1 MAVDGVAPRAKMNQ
15 QRSRRFRTAK
25 EAKELVEQAIKKGE
39 KLPDEKAFD
48 SNCITPGTP
57 FMAKLSLQLQY
68 FVNKKI
74 SEDSN
79 WRDVQVILSGHE
91 IPGEGEH
98 KIMEYIRLSK
108 AQKNYNPNTRHCLYG
123 LDADLIMLG
132 LLSHDPHFCLL
143 REEVKFGP
151 QSKKKSGSLETQN
164 FFLLHLCLFREYLNL
179 EFQPLWDSNAV
190 TLGNEMTAPQPARE
204 PLPFPYSLER
214 IIDDFILLAVFI
226 GNDFLPHLPDLHIHE
241 NALEVLYEKY
251 RETLPK
257 AGGYLNEG
265 GVINVQR
272 LQMVLD
278 ALATFELH
286 AFEKEH
292 SDMNWF
298 KSKQRPKEFDTL
310 AERGGQGAFTI
321 TKDQRQMLGA
331 VESFIQ
337 RTRDKTH
344 RSADQAEVEG
354 QSKLSFVN
362 SFPARDRSFL
372 TKLAGE
378 LKLSLTWDEYDEQ
391 DQNLAVLRVPRA
403 NHADDSDDSS
413 DDEGRIAVDR
423 VLNKYK
429 RANILED
436 EGTAEERYEVALKA
450 RMDNWKRD
458 YYREKLEIKHEDNQS
473 ISTLV
478 FRYVEGLQWVMHYY
492 YSGVA
497 SWGWFYDY
505 HYAPRISDFKNI
517 DKMEFHFNLGTPFRP
532 FEQLMGVLP
541 EASKEH
547 IPEAYRDLMYD
558 ANSPILDFYP
568 KSFATDLNGKKQD
581 WEAIVKIPFIDENR
595 LLRAMALREH
605 RLTKEERQ
613 RNSIGSSLTFTYSPD
628 QDIVYPSSLPGFFP
642 DLHHCHCTT
651 KPFNLPTLD
660 GLHLVKGLLDGVGLG
675 IHAMAGF
682 PSLDTVPHTAQ
693 LLHHSVNVFQQDSR
707 NQSIVLFVKNIWD
720 NNHVL
725 KTAEQMIGQRLYYN
739 WPFLQEGMVVALSD
753 SHFRYEYHTFGNQL
767 KVSGSQHSA
776 SELSSWA
783 RKAEGH
789 ESRYS
794 KRFGAII
801 GDVDILVHLRPLKG
815 LKSLDDGALVKE
827 WESETNEVDV
837 PIQLVVKEVSFEDE
851 RFKEQPAPLLA
862 EEFPLGSMVFFLGEH
877 AYGVVA
883 QIQEIIDNTLS
894 VTLAF
899 FAGERAENEQL
910 TKAALA
916 SPQPDY
922 YSSYNVASM
931 LQMTGLALSRITSS
945 LMVIMTD
952 GSKANLGLSLKF
964 QGKGLKVLTYTKMDG
979 NGWEYSAKAV
989 ELLRDYKSAF
999 PQLFNKLDNRGDAMM
1014 KSVDVFP
1021 GDAPDNAVK
1030 AAKAWLAEHG
1040 VRDLDPVPLS
1050 TQALEKETVAQIE
1063 LVANSLTAN
1072 RSAAAIK
1079 KAKVQGIPRRAVLK
1093 PAQVGSR
1100 LQGQIFH
1107 LGDRVIMVQDSG
1119 GVPLCAKGVV
1129 IGLVDKMIDVVWDNA
1144 FIGGTTLGGRCSEY
1158 RGSTCSIDSC
1168 LNLTNRQ
1175 FIISTAPTQASQPVP
1190 VHLMKAYTNQRGGSS
1205 SQNGGPAKSSGYLP
1219 RGRGGN
1225 NGSNLTRTSSEPSV
1239 LPQDEAPAV
1248 NLFHSARAR
1257 GFRGRGPVVT
1267 RGRGGP
1273 PSQPA
1278 QQPISILQYNGT
1290 RAHSS
1295 APPSATHTPSPRGRG
1310 NHSPRVRGNGE
1321 NRGRAAPAGRG
1332 SHQRVQGSGPT
1343 VPS

>member
-25 EAKELVEQAIKKGE
+25 ETKELVEQAIKKGE

-57 FMAKLSLQLQY
+57 FMARLSLQLQY

-91 IPGEGEH
+91 VPGEGEH

-108 AQKNYNPNTRHCLYG
+108 AQKDYNPNTRHCMYG

-151 QSKKKSGSLETQN
+151 QAKKKSGSLETQT

-179 EFQPLWDSNAV
+179 EFQPLWDPSPPTFVNDKLA
-190 TLGNEMTAPQPARE
+190 TRPPAE

-214 IIDDFILLAVFI
+214 IIDDFILLAVFV

-241 NALEVLYEKY
+241 NALEILFEKY

-257 AGGYLNEG
+257 AGGYLNES

-278 ALATFELH
+278 ALSTFEVH

-298 KSKQRPKEFDTL
+298 KSKQRPKELDTL

-321 TKDQRQMLGA
+321 TRDQRQMLSA
-331 VESFIQ
+331 IEAFVQ
-337 RTRDKTH
+337 RSRDKRH
-344 RSADQAEVEG
+344 RQADQTDVEEIT
-354 QSKLSFVN
+354 KLSFVN
-362 SFPARDRSFL
+362 SFPARDRTFL
-372 TKLAGE
+372 TKIAAD
-378 LKLSLTWDEYDEQ
+378 LKLSLSWDEYDNQ
-391 DQNLAVLRVPRA
+391 DRNLAVLRVPQL
-403 NHADDSDDSS
+403 DQEEDEEDSS
-413 DDEGRIAVDR
+413 DDEEGQIAVDR

-429 RANILED
+429 RAKILED
-436 EGTAEERYEVALKA
+436 EGTAEERYEVALKS

-458 YYREKLEIKHEDNQS
+458 YYRDKLGIKYEDKEPL
-473 ISTLV
+473 STLI

-505 HYAPRISDFKNI
+505 HYAPRITDFKNV
-517 DKMEFHFNLGTPFRP
+517 DNMRFHFTLGTPFRP

-558 ANSPILDFYP
+558 LNSPILDFYP
-568 KSFATDLNGKKQD
+568 KDFASDLNGKKQE

-595 LLRAMALREH
+595 LLNAMASREH
-605 RLTKEERQ
+605 RLTKEEKK
-613 RNSIGSSLTFTYSPD
+613 RNSIGTSLTFTYSPE
-628 QDIVYPSSLPGFFP
+628 QDIVYSSSLPGFFP
-642 DLHHCHCTT
+642 DLHHCHCIT

-660 GLHLVKGLLDGVGLG
+660 GLHLVKGLLEGVGLG

-682 PSLDTVPHTAQ
+682 PSLDTVPHTSQ

-707 NQSIVLFVKNIWD
+707 NQSMVLFIKNVWD
-720 NNHVL
+720 NSHTL
-725 KTAEQMIGQRLYYN
+725 KVAEQLIGQRIYYN

-753 SHFRYEYHTFGNQL
+753 SHFRYEYQAFGKQV
-767 KVSGSQHSA
+767 KVAATQHNA
-776 SELSSWA
+776 SELSFWA

-794 KRFGAII
+794 KRFGVII
-801 GDVDILVHLRPLKG
+801 GDVGILVHLRPLKG
-815 LKSLDDGALVKE
+815 LKLLDDGALAKE
-827 WESETNEVDV
+827 WEGESSEVDV
-837 PIQLVVKEVSFEDE
+837 PIQLIVKEVSFEDE
-851 RFKEQPAPLLA
+851 RFKEHPAPPLA
-862 EEFPLGSMVFFLGEH
+862 QDFPLGSMVFFLGEH

-883 QIQEIIDNTLS
+883 QIQEIVDNSLS

-899 FAGERAENEQL
+899 FPGERAENEQL
-910 TKAALA
+910 TNVALSSA
-916 SPQPDY
+916 QPNY

-931 LQMTGLALSRITSS
+931 LQMTGLALSKVTSS
-945 LMVIMTD
+945 FMVLMKD
-952 GSKANLGLSLKF
+952 GSKVNLGLSLKF
-964 QGKGLKVLTYTKMDG
+964 QGKGLKVLTYTRMDG

-989 ELLRDYKSAF
+989 ELLREYKAAF
-999 PQLFNKLDNRGDAMM
+999 PQLFARLDNRGDAMM
-1014 KSVDVFP
+1014 KSVDIFS
-1021 GDAPDNAVK
+1021 GDKPDDAVK
-1030 AAKAWLAEHG
+1030 AAKTWLAERG
-1040 VRDLDPVPLS
+1040 IKDLEPVPLS

-1063 LVANSLTAN
+1063 SIANTLTAN
-1072 RSAAAIK
+1072 RSATAIK
-1079 KAKVQGIPRRAVLK
+1079 KAKVQGIPRKAVLR
-1093 PAQVGSR
+1093 PNQVSSR
-1100 LQGQIFH
+1100 LQGQIFR

-1158 RGSTCSIDSC
+1158 RGSTCSTESC

-1175 FIISTAPTQASQPVP
+1175 FIVSTAPAQATKVIP
-1190 VHLMKAYTNQRGGSS
+1190 VHLIKAYSNERSGSPLQNALERAALGAVEGPRFVVEEGR
-1205 SQNGGPAKSSGYLP
+1205 SQIHPHKHPSRYCLIKAQEPLRLRHHRLRILLLLVVVVIILRPAGVAMEKAAVEDP
-1219 RGRGGN
+1219 
-1225 NGSNLTRTSSEPSV
+1225 
-1239 LPQDEAPAV
+1239 PQDVVRIIERRIRDRLSPLDQY
-1248 NLFHSARAR
+1248 LF
-1257 GFRGRGPVVT
+1257 GPKLD
-1267 RGRGGP
+1267 
-1273 PSQPA
+1273 SFA
-1278 QQPISILQYNGT
+1278 
-1290 RAHSS
+1290 
-1295 APPSATHTPSPRGRG
+1295 
-1310 NHSPRVRGNGE
+1310 
-1321 NRGRAAPAGRG
+1321 
-1332 SHQRVQGSGPT
+1332 
-1343 VPS
+1343 

>member
-837 PIQLVVKEVSFEDE
+837 PIQLVVKE
-851 RFKEQPAPLLA
+851 
-862 EEFPLGSMVFFLGEH
+862 
-877 AYGVVA
+877 
-883 QIQEIIDNTLS
+883 
-894 VTLAF
+894 
-899 FAGERAENEQL
+899 
-910 TKAALA
+910 
-916 SPQPDY
+916 
-922 YSSYNVASM
+922 
-931 LQMTGLALSRITSS
+931 
-945 LMVIMTD
+945 
-952 GSKANLGLSLKF
+952 
-964 QGKGLKVLTYTKMDG
+964 GLKVLTYTKMDG

-1119 GVPLCAKGVV
+1119 GVSLCAKGVV

-1278 QQPISILQYNGT
+1278 QQPISILQNNGT